1 MKIFKNVDP
10 TKDPILKSIVFL
22 SIPMMVEML
31 TQNLFNLVDMYFVSK
46 ISYLAI
52 GALVSSSIVLM
63 VIFSSFIGLS
73 TATGMYVASCLGGK
87 KFSQARFYYS
97 NAFTLVLIFSLLFSA
112 VLYLFLNGIL
122 NLLGLRGLTRIF
134 AYQYLSVAVLGL
146 IFNFLFTLNNSVLR
160 SNALPSLVV
169 RVMVLTNILN
179 AIFDPFFM
187 FYLKLGIRGAAL
199 STIMSVLIGI
209 CLQVI
214 FLHNNGYY
222 FRFLIRKRV
231 VSKLVSKGVFAS
243 LHLFFRIVSMLVL
256 IRLVSG
262 FSQVALSAY
271 SIVIR
276 IYQVLLF
283 LVFGLANTSFVV
295 VGQNYGAKLIDRLK
309 EGAFWVLALG
319 FFFIGALDV
328 LIYAL
333 RDPILAIFVR
343 DPMVKKIAFRL
354 MFFYFVSYPF
364 VVLATISARSSM
376 ALHDTKRPSLI
387 NLFNLWFFMLPLAYV
402 LSKYYGLNGIWFSI
416 ALSNF
421 TSFLANIVLLLFNLK
436 RVENEVVRI

>member
-1 MKIFKNVDP
+1 MNIFKNVDP
-10 TKDPILKSIVFL
+10 TKDPILKSIIFL
-22 SIPMMVEML
+22 SVPMMIEML

-63 VIFSSFIGLS
+63 VVFSSFVGLS

-97 NAFTLVLIFSLLFSA
+97 NAFTLVFIFSLLFSA
-112 VLYLFLNGIL
+112 VLYLFLNSIL
-122 NLLGLRGLTRIF
+122 DLLDLKGLTRIF
-134 AYQYLSVAVLGL
+134 AYQYLSIAVLGL

-160 SNALPSLVV
+160 SSALPSLVV

-199 STIMSVLIGI
+199 STIMSMLIGI

-214 FLHNNGYY
+214 FLHSNGYY
-222 FRFLIRKRV
+222 FRFLIRKSV

-243 LHLFFRIVSMLVL
+243 LHLFFRIFSMLVL

-295 VGQNYGAKLIDRLK
+295 VGQNYGAKLIDRLR

-333 RDPILAIFVR
+333 RDPILAIFVG
-343 DPMVKKIAFRL
+343 DPSVKEIAFRV
-354 MFFYFVSYPF
+354 MFFYFISYPF
-364 VVLATISARSSM
+364 VVIATISARSSM
-376 ALHDTKRPSLI
+376 ALHDTKRPSMI

-436 RVENEVVRI
+436 RIENEVVRI

>member
-1 MKIFKNVDP
+1 MEIFKNVDP
-10 TKDPILKSIVFL
+10 TKDPILKSIVSL
-22 SIPMMVEML
+22 SIPMMIEML

-46 ISYLAI
+46 ISYMAI
-52 GALVSSSIVLM
+52 GALVSASIILM
-63 VIFSSFIGLS
+63 VIFSLFIGLS

-97 NAFTLVLIFSLLFSA
+97 NAFTMVLVFSLLFSVA
-112 VLYLFLNGIL
+112 LYFLLNGIL
-122 NLLGLRGLTRIF
+122 NLLGLKGLTRIF
-134 AYQYLSVAVLGL
+134 AYQYLSIAVLGL

-160 SNALPSLVV
+160 SNAMPNLVV
-169 RVMVLTNILN
+169 RVMVLTNVLN
-179 AIFDPFFM
+179 TIFDPLFM

-199 STIMSVLIGI
+199 STIVSILIGI
-209 CLQVI
+209 CLQVK
-214 FLHNNGYY
+214 FLHNNGYC
-222 FRFLIRKRV
+222 FKFVVRKKIV
-231 VSKLVSKGVFAS
+231 LKLVNKGIFAS

-283 LVFGLANTSFVV
+283 LVFGLANTSFVI
-295 VGQNYGAKLIDRLK
+295 VGQNYGAKLIGRIK
-309 EGAFWVLALG
+309 EGAFWVLAMGLV
-319 FFFIGALDV
+319 FIGVLDV
-328 LIYAL
+328 LIYAFKGL
-333 RDPILAIFVR
+333 ILAVFVS
-343 DPMVKKIAFRL
+343 DPLVKRVAFRV

-364 VVLATISARSSM
+364 VVLATVSARSSM

-387 NLFNLWFFMLPLAYV
+387 NLFNLWFFMIPLAYL
-402 LSKYYGLNGIWFSI
+402 LSRYYGLDGIWFSI

-421 TSFLANIVLLLFNLK
+421 TSFLANVALLVFNLK
-436 RVENEVVRI
+436 RVENEIVSV